1 LHYDKEKYR
10 EMLLEAAETVLSYFG
25 FYRTIYDAKAT
36 RKKNRKW
43 WDELRQERMRDIQ
56 TEKF

>member
-1 LHYDKEKYR
+1 
-10 EMLLEAAETVLSYFG
+10 MLLEAAETVLSYFG

-43 WDELRQERMRDIQ
+43 WDEIRQERMRDIQ